1 MKVRKMD
8 ANGDYS
14 FGHGEL
20 DFYVDSPDGVAQN
33 VSTRLQLWKG
43 SWFIDTEEGTPWLQ
57 EILGKHEAIDV
68 ILRQRVLETPGVLS
82 IQTFEWILDPDSR
95 VLNLQATL
103 NTIFGEVEI
112 LENI

>member
-8 ANGDYS
+8 SEGDYS

-20 DFYVDSPDGVAQN
+20 DFYTNSPEGVAQN

-57 EILGKHEAIDV
+57 EILGKHDAVDV
-68 ILRQRVLETPGVLS
+68 VIRNRILETPGVQS
-82 IQTFEWILDPDSR
+82 IQSFEWVLDPDTR

-103 NTIFGEVEI
+103 NTIYGSVEI
-112 LENI
+112 LESI

>member
-20 DFYVDSPDGVAQN
+20 DFFVNSPDGVAQN
-33 VSTRLQLWKG
+33 VSTRLRLWKG